1 MGHDVNWQ
9 GFQGQR
15 TANLKTYTSFAVRM
29 RPRQLRWH
37 APVVKYL
44 IELEMDGITVYDV
57 YLKQEVLAVA
67 PACTVQA
74 G

>member
-1 MGHDVNWQ
+1 
-9 GFQGQR
+9 
-15 TANLKTYTSFAVRM
+15 M

-44 IELEMDGITVYDV
+44 IELEMDGIIVYDV